1 MDAMYAYI
9 SHYFFVNKF
18 ISFIPLKLEKEK
30 GKHEQQMMHARNND
44 ADSKLKVNLCMWNN
58 SKQA

>member
-1 MDAMYAYI
+1 MDAMYAAYI

-44 ADSKLKVNLCMWNN
+44 ADSKLKVNLCM
-58 SKQA
+58 

>member
-1 MDAMYAYI
+1 
-9 SHYFFVNKF
+9 
-18 ISFIPLKLEKEK
+18 
-30 GKHEQQMMHARNND
+30 MMHARNND